1 MMSGNKLWKG
11 DDMLT
16 HYVIMFLMSMV
27 PIVELRGALVY
38 AAGFDMP
45 IVASYIIC
53 VIGNMLPV
61 PFILFLFEWAL
72 KFFSRRRWIGPVL
85 QRFWKKEEEKA
96 ATIGKYELFA
106 VFLFVAIP
114 IPGTG
119 AWMGSLIATV
129 LKLKRHQAMLVILA
143 GVVTAGL
150 IVSALFYLLPDVF
163 HALIS

>member
-1 MMSGNKLWKG
+1 
-11 DDMLT
+11 MLK
-16 HYVIMFLMSMV
+16 YFILLGMSMLPV
-27 PIVELRGALVY
+27 LELRGSLIY
-38 AAGFDMP
+38 AAASGIDFIPALP
-45 IVASYIIC
+45 IAIV
-53 VIGNMLPV
+53 GNMLPV

-85 QRFWKKEEEKA
+85 QRFWKKAEEKA